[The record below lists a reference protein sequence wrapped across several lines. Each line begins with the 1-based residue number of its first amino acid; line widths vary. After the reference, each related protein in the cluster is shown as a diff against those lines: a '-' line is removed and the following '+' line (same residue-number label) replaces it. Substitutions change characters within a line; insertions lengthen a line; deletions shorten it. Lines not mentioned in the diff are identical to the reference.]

1 MKMKDANRILRD
13 LGLKDN
19 EAAAYATL
27 VEKGGLSAV
36 ETAKLAGI
44 QRPRIYDI
52 LKNLDALGFL
62 HVQEGTPT
70 LYIPTPPAE
79 AVEEIKTRQK
89 KEKDVK
95 KAAGRELIKTLEPV
109 YKKAILP
116 KDLSSNIRG
125 GKNVGM
131 EIIRMI
137 TPAKRISAIVPTDP
151 APWVGNSANR
161 KKFGDKKLRVIAT
174 KAGRGYEGVEIKT
187 MPLASNTG
195 IVIAEERECILLRGD
210 ENDVTDGILI
220 RNSKIAAGFEQ
231 LFDLMWKTL

>member
-1 MKMKDANRILRD
+1 MKDAIRILRD

-44 QRPRIYDI
+44 QRPRIYDV
-52 LKNLDALGFL
+52 LKSLDALGFL
-62 HVQEGTPT
+62 HVQEGDPT

-79 AVEEIKTRQK
+79 AVDGIKARQK
-89 KEKDVK
+89 TQKEAK
-95 KAAGRELIKTLEPV
+95 KAAGKELIKTMEPV

-125 GKNVGM
+125 SKQTSM
-131 EIIRMI
+131 EIIGVI
-137 TPAKRISAIVPTDP
+137 APAKRISIVVPTDP
-151 APWVGNSANR
+151 APWVGNSSNR
-161 KKFGDKKLRVIAT
+161 KRFGDKKLRIIAA
-174 KAGRGYEGVEIKT
+174 KKSGKYEGVEIKT
-187 MPLASNTG
+187 MPLAGNAG
-195 IVIAEERECILLRGD
+195 IVIAEERECMLLRGD